1 MHENNSVCAICG
13 KGYYACLSCKD
24 QIKLAPYKVHTDTSE
39 HFKVYQI
46 IRGYNIGVYDK
57 ATAKKKLM
65 NVDLS
70 DKDTFKDNIKACID
84 EIMADE
90 ETKVEVKAEV
100 KSQPKFK
107 PQHKA
112 YNKQPKTDIVELTPV
127 NKTAVKSSD
136 TKSVNSEQ

>member
-13 KGYYACLSCKD
+13 KGYYTCLSCKD

-70 DKDTFKDNIKACID
+70 DKDTFKDNIKARID

-90 ETKVEVKAEV
+90 EPKVEVKTEV

-112 YNKQPKTDIVELTPV
+112 YNKQPKTDAVELTPV
-127 NKTAVKSSD
+127 NKTAVKSAN